1 MIRRPPRSTLFPYA
15 TLFRSPAAS
24 GLLGV
29 RVARVPA
36 ALTVTVAGTSAVLPA
51 ARRRKVAVVIVAA
64 FIALLNEAVAVVLRG
79 TPVAPG
85 AGACTVTVGATSVVK
100 LQRESAFFFNDT
112 ASAEIYALSL
122 HDALPCTSGLLGVR
136 VARVPAALTVTVA
149 GTSAVLPA
157 ARRRKVA
164 VVIVAAFIA
173 LLNEAVTVVLSGT
186 PVAPGAGA
194 CAVTVGATSV
204 VKLQRFFFKDA
215 APIGFFPPSPPVAVP
230 IVPCTSGLLGVRVA
244 RVPAA
249 LTVTVAGTSAVLP
262 AARRRK
268 VAVVIEA
275 AFIALLNEA
284 VTVVL
289 SGTPV
294 APGAGACTVTV
305 GGTLVVK
312 LQRESAPFLFND
324 ASTTEI
330 FTLSLHAVLPICGLL
345 GVRVA
350 TVPAA
355 LTVTIAGTSAVLPA
369 ARRRKVAVVIVAAFI
384 ALLNEAVTV
393 VLSGTPVA
401 PGAGACTV
409 TVGATSVVKLQ
420 RESAPIFF

>member
-122 HDALPCTSGLLGVR
+122 HDALPISSGLLGVR

-164 VVIVAAFIA
+164 
-173 LLNEAVTVVLSGT
+173 
-186 PVAPGAGA
+186 
-194 CAVTVGATSV
+194 
-204 VKLQRFFFKDA
+204 
-215 APIGFFPPSPPVAVP
+215 
-230 IVPCTSGLLGVRVA
+230 
-244 RVPAA
+244 
-249 LTVTVAGTSAVLP
+249 
-262 AARRRK
+262 
-268 VAVVIEA
+268 
-275 AFIALLNEA
+275 
-284 VTVVL
+284 
-289 SGTPV
+289 
-294 APGAGACTVTV
+294 
-305 GGTLVVK
+305 
-312 LQRESAPFLFND
+312 
-324 ASTTEI
+324 
-330 FTLSLHAVLPICGLL
+330 
-345 GVRVA
+345 
-350 TVPAA
+350 
-355 LTVTIAGTSAVLPA
+355 
-369 ARRRKVAVVIVAAFI
+369 
-384 ALLNEAVTV
+384 
-393 VLSGTPVA
+393 
-401 PGAGACTV
+401 
-409 TVGATSVVKLQ
+409 
-420 RESAPIFF
+420 